1 MVPPEID
8 RCSAVTAIKFQPI
21 MIILQILGCLGVFLF
36 GMKVLSEGI
45 QKTAGEGMRK
55 IMATMTTNRFAGVG
69 TGFLTTCLLQS
80 SSATT
85 VIVVSFV
92 NASLLTLVESI
103 GVIMGA
109 NLGTTITAW
118 IIAAVGKFSLAK
130 IAIPI
135 IGIGMPLLFI
145 GKNKGKSFGEI
156 LVGFG
161 LLFFGLGLLKD
172 AVPDVK
178 GMLAS
183 ADPAV
188 QAQANDWLERIK
200 GLSGYGYGSLLIF
213 LLGGVILT
221 LIVQSSSAAMA
232 ITVTL
237 AMAGW
242 IGFEESCAIVLGENI
257 GTTVTAW
264 LASLGANTNAKRAA
278 RAHFV
283 FNVMGVIWMLIV
295 FYAFTGGV
303 QWLGEHLP
311 ESFRSEKHTSDIGF
325 NLAIFHTSF
334 NLLNI
339 LFLIGFVPL
348 IARVVTKWVKD
359 TDDGTGGRQ
368 RLKYISQSFVDVGEL
383 NLPEAENEVREMGKV
398 NREMMDT
405 FMQVLDNPTSE
416 LESKVDKL
424 AQQEDDCD
432 VMMHGITEYLVRC
445 STNELSDAYA
455 ANITGMLRIVAEFEE
470 ISDCQYHLVK
480 LMQRKVEKGQD
491 LSSDIIGGIREQ
503 AATVSE
509 FIDFNLQHLFEPITA
524 TAIKDANKLENLID
538 EHRQKFNK
546 VAMMRMQDKG
556 DIKSEML
563 NIDMS
568 NQLEKMGNHALNVM
582 EAAHEMSGHPRH

>member
-1 MVPPEID
+1 
-8 RCSAVTAIKFQPI
+8 
-21 MIILQILGCLGVFLF
+21 MILFILEILGCLGVFLF

-55 IMATMTTNRFAGVG
+55 IMAKMTTNRFAGVG

-135 IGIGMPLLFI
+135 IGVGMPLLFT
-145 GKNKGKSFGEI
+145 GKNKVKSFGEI
-156 LVGFG
+156 LIGFG
-161 LLFFGLGLLKD
+161 LLFYGLGLLKGS
-172 AVPDVK
+172 VPDVK

-183 ADPAV
+183 TDPAIA
-188 QAQANDWLERIK
+188 AQATEWLERVQA
-200 GLSGYGYGSLLIF
+200 LSGYGYGSLLIF
-213 LLGGVILT
+213 LFAGVILT

-232 ITVTL
+232 ITVTM

-242 IGFEESCAIVLGENI
+242 IEFDESCAIVLGENI

-264 LASLGANTNAKRAA
+264 LASLGANTSAKRAA

-283 FNVMGVIWMLIV
+283 FNVLGVIWMLIV

-303 QWLGEHLP
+303 EWLGEHLP
-311 ESFRSEKHTSDIGF
+311 KSFRSEHASDIGF

-348 IARVVTKWVKD
+348 IAKVVTKWVKE

-368 RLKYISQSFVDVGEL
+368 RLKYISQNFVDVGEL

-416 LESKVDKL
+416 LESRVEKL

-455 ANITGMLRIVAEFEE
+455 SNITGMLRIVAEFEE

-491 LSSDIIGGIREQ
+491 LSSEIIGGLREH

-509 FIDFNLQHLFEPITA
+509 FIDFNLKNLFESISA
-524 TAIKDANKLENLID
+524 TDIKEANKLENLVD

-546 VAMMRMQDKG
+546 AAMMRMQDKG
-556 DIKSEML
+556 DIKAEML